1 MTRIQPKTVLLVMVL
16 ALALAALLA
25 PAAMAAPPVAD
36 GALFGSHVSTMAQM
50 GCLGQEHN
58 PGTHQGITGWDMGEM
73 GDMMPC
79 MPMSPTT
86 AA

>member
-1 MTRIQPKTVLLVMVL
+1 MTRIQPKTILIVMVL

-25 PAAMAAPPVAD
+25 PAAMAAPPTAD
-36 GALFGSHVSTMAQM
+36 GAAFGNHVSTMAKM
-50 GCLGQEHN
+50 GHLGKDCN
-58 PGTHQGITGWDMGEM
+58 PGKHKGITGWHK

-79 MPMSPTT
+79 MPMPMT

>member
-25 PAAMAAPPVAD
+25 PAAMAASPYD
-36 GALFGSHVSTMAQM
+36 GKAFGEHVSKMAKK
-50 GCLGQEHN
+50 GHLGQDCN
-58 PGTHQGITGWDMGEM
+58 PGTHQGITGWHM

-79 MPMSPTT
+79 MPMNPAP